1 MIGESLMAN
10 NVIDSLKDL
19 LEDKDNKIAKLT
31 SENNELKET
40 IESLKQELNARK
52 EFVDTNVDVIFDKGF
67 ISKSLEI
74 TKNLFYLFE
83 TLNAIVKETDEA
95 EYITMSMDG
104 LNTLIQD
111 IFAYST
117 KMNEIRAEFEEVK
130 EDYQL

>member
-1 MIGESLMAN
+1 MAN

-19 LEDKDNKIAKLT
+19 LDDKDNKIAKLT

-83 TLNAIVKETDEA
+83 TLNANVNETDEA
-95 EYITMSMDG
+95 EYITMPMDG

>member
-1 MIGESLMAN
+1 MAN

-83 TLNAIVKETDEA
+83 TLNANVNETDEA
-95 EYITMSMDG
+95 EYITMPMDG

>member
-83 TLNAIVKETDEA
+83 TLNANVNETDEA
-95 EYITMSMDG
+95 EYITMPMDG